1 MAGIFGKSEEEREI
15 QKVEKEKRA
24 WLQSPLGKA
33 TVAKENGNGF
43 FEIELEIAISTR
55 TVVFG
60 SGDFAFGKNKK
71 SDYTELLSQIESI
84 GWRLEHV
91 GYYFMI
97 TGEESRDKFLAS
109 GQHTA
114 VKGKTMGVYLFRN
127 VVDS

>member
-1 MAGIFGKSEEEREI
+1 MVGIFGKSEEEKAKHKI
-15 QKVEKEKRA
+15 EKERQV
-24 WLQSPLGKA
+24 WLQSPLGEA
-33 TVAKENGNGF
+33 TQAKESGNGF

-55 TVVFG
+55 SVVFG
-60 SGDFAFGKNKK
+60 TGDFAYGKNKK
-71 SDYTELLSQIESI
+71 TDYSELLSQIESI

-127 VVDS
+127 SGN